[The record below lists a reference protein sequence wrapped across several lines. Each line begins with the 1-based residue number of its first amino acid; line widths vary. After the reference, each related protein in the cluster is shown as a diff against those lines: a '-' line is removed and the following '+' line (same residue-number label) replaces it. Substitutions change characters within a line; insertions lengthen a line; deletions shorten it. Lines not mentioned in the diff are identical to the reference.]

1 MDYIACNYDAII
13 TIPLATLH
21 VKIYTHTHQLRRL
34 ERIQHSD
41 YLLNKSGLIL
51 TCDFKTL

>member
-21 VKIYTHTHQLRRL
+21 VKIYTQAYTPTTTAW
-34 ERIQHSD
+34 EYNI
-41 YLLNKSGLIL
+41 LIIYS
-51 TCDFKTL
+51 TSQA